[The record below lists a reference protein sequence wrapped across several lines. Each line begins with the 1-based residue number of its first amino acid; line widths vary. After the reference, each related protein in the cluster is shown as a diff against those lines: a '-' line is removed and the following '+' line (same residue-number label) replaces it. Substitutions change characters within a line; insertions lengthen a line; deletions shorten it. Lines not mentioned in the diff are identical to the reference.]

1 MRKPAAQGFTLVELV
16 IVMAIIGILAGFVLA
31 NVMPQRDKA
40 ARTRALADIK
50 EMETALNIYY
60 ADNGFY
66 PSTQQG
72 LQALITQPNTPPIPQ
87 NWQGPYLSNRKSAPI
102 DPWDNEYV
110 YISPG
115 EENPTT
121 FDLFSYGYDGRAGG
135 SGKDADVVPWEE

>member
-1 MRKPAAQGFTLVELV
+1 MKKPAAQGFTLVELV

-31 NVMPQRDKA
+31 NVMPQREKA
-40 ARTRALADIK
+40 SRTRALADIK
-50 EMETALNIYY
+50 EMDTALNIYY

-72 LQALITQPNTPPIPQ
+72 LQALIAQPNTPPIPR

-102 DPWDNEYV
+102 DPWDSEYI

-115 EENPTT
+115 EQNPTT
-121 FDLFSYGYDGRAGG
+121 FDLFSYGADGRAGG
-135 SGKDADVVPWEE
+135 SGKDADVVPWED